1 MRATTPVEGM
11 AMGARRWVYVGS
23 GVGKVP
29 SEVEKAAIGT
39 ACERFIANASLPPAL
54 SLGRTHTEAEE
65 SESPFTR
72 LEYVS
77 RDRFDISYRRHND
90 QWWRLH
96 RSVTLNESLRL
107 DEEDG
112 LLHPL

>member
-1 MRATTPVEGM
+1 MRATTAVEGM

-23 GVGKVP
+23 GVGKAP

-77 RDRFDISYRRHND
+77 RDGFDISYRRP
-90 QWWRLH
+90 WWRLH